1 MKQSKEMFGTDDWL
15 AKEIERESRIS
26 AWDMDE
32 GKEVRKRHEEN
43 CDARDEARKHQ
54 SFHQATQHTVT
65 TREQKKKETG
75 NTAKLIFGAIFAMT
89 FLAPLSP
96 ILFFIAFVAIF
107 GFVIFTII
115 KQFNNNKGE

>member
-65 TREQKKKETG
+65 TRAQKKKETG

-89 FLAPLSP
+89 ILAPLSP

-107 GFVIFTII
+107 GFVIFTIV

>member
-89 FLAPLSP
+89 ILAPLSP

-107 GFVIFTII
+107 GFVIFTIV

>member
-32 GKEVRKRHEEN
+32 GKEVRKRHEDN

-89 FLAPLSP
+89 ILAPLSP

-107 GFVIFTII
+107 GFVIFTIV
-115 KQFNNNKGE
+115 KQFSNNKGE

>member
-89 FLAPLSP
+89 ILAPLSP

-115 KQFNNNKGE
+115 KQFINNKGE